1 MEENDDFVRKKFGE
15 NSDNTDEIYTTAL
28 LDKERLSRRTTN
40 YGRIIFFLF
49 SQALLLCL
57 PD

>member
-40 YGRIIFFLF
+40 YERIIFFLF